1 MSGPTL
7 ALFTRMSGPKSA
19 SFTRMSGPKAALEN
33 DFYGC
38 GPAVALQDAG
48 FSRGGQEG
56 GLPCGE
62 DGGLPQGDIATTQL
76 NPKLGRPYF
85 PKKTTPQ
92 TTNRNSPSL
101 FLSSYSTKLDQIQYA
116 TLFQPN

>member
-1 MSGPTL
+1 MPTHMSGPIL
-7 ALFTRMSGPKSA
+7 PLFTRLSGPKSA
-19 SFTRMSGPKAALEN
+19 SSTRMSGPKAALEN

-76 NPKLGRPYF
+76 KPKLGRPYF
-85 PKKTTPQ
+85 LKKTTKPHH
-92 TTNRNSPSL
+92 
-101 FLSSYSTKLDQIQYA
+101 KI
-116 TLFQPN
+116 

>member
-7 ALFTRMSGPKSA
+7 ALFTRMPGPKSA

-48 FSRGGQEG
+48 FSRGGARSIKQQEG
-56 GLPCGE
+56 VNL
-62 DGGLPQGDIATTQL
+62 
-76 NPKLGRPYF
+76 KM
-85 PKKTTPQ
+85 
-92 TTNRNSPSL
+92 
-101 FLSSYSTKLDQIQYA
+101 TKQHHNLIHFY
-116 TLFQPN
+116 